1 MRRRGIVRCL
11 LCLAVVLTMGV
22 AVFSTLAGICCHCL
36 DEYRQR
42 DDNRLIALKYY
53 ADTQAEKVMRIYLAQ
68 GMEQVQAYAD
78 RENINYVIQKTSGR
92 RLGGNYRSE
101 DTQQIQ
107 MIDGQ
112 ILQYS
117 YWFSGEMQGG
127 PQRVPKDEAEYL
139 VRIAYLDVQQMMAPP
154 MYLEGLPLN
163 LEDWERGYFFAAR
176 IAFVLMLAGLWQ
188 LLKGRGQS
196 SKKREAY
203 AGRLFKMPLEKLLL
217 WWIAAVSVWLWGCGQ
232 PFVWNI
238 PITWDN
244 GPEPMLS
251 VLRQSVWR
259 MTLWWMLLGILLL
272 GFVLH
277 LSVYV
282 SWEQKKHRGLLG
294 RALKAPQE
302 TWKQVSWFNKVLTTL
317 VLFCVLEAV
326 GIGLACRGVMHVKSL
341 ESLQSWLSG
350 HGGWIVWLLW
360 GAEKVLLVILAL
372 RIADSIMRLKTSGRE
387 LAGGNLGYQIPLEG
401 MTGDMLRFAQ
411 DLNAISHVV
420 ADAVADQ
427 IKSEHLKTELIT
439 NVSHDIKTPLTSI
452 INYADLIGRD
462 PLDSDKTMEYA
473 QVLYRQSTRLK
484 KLIEDLMEVS
494 KAATGNL
501 EVYLERCQAGV
512 LLSQAMGEFEQRL
525 QERGIDLIVKQCQ
538 EPVWIMADTRM
549 LWRILDNLMTNIC
562 KYAQSETRVYLLL
575 ETTSLKTQEEQ
586 AVLTFKNISSQP
598 LDMDASEL
606 MERFVRGDKS
616 RHTEGSGLGLAIA
629 KNLTELQGGSMQLVT
644 DGDLFKVILTFP
656 IAPQPEPEPELLP
669 LHQEKENRQLPADL
683 QG

>member
-22 AVFSTLAGICCHCL
+22 AAFSTLAGICCRCL

-42 DDNRLIALKYY
+42 DDNRLIALEYY
-53 ADTQAEKVMRIYLAQ
+53 ADIQAEEIMRIYLAQ
-68 GMEQVQAYAD
+68 GMEQVQIYAD
-78 RENINYVIQKTSGR
+78 RENISYVILKTSGR

-107 MIDGQ
+107 MIDGH

-117 YWFSGEMQGG
+117 YWFSGEMQEK
-127 PQRVPKDEAEYL
+127 PQRVPKDAAEYL
-139 VRIAYLDVQQMMAPP
+139 VKIAYLEVQQMMAPP

-163 LEDWERGYFFAAR
+163 LEDWTRGYFFAAR

-188 LLKGRGQS
+188 LLKGSGQS
-196 SKKREAY
+196 SKKQEAY
-203 AGRLFKMPLEKLLL
+203 AGRMFKMPVEKLLL
-217 WWIAAVSVWLWGCGQ
+217 WWIAAVAVWLWGCGQ
-232 PFVWNI
+232 PFVWDI

-251 VLRQSVWR
+251 VLGQSVWR

-282 SWEQKKHRGLLG
+282 RWGQKKYRGLLG
-294 RALKAPQE
+294 RVLKAPRE
-302 TWKQVSWFNKVLTTL
+302 TWKQVPWFNKVLIAL

-341 ESLQSWLSG
+341 ESLQGWLSG

-360 GAEKVLLVILAL
+360 GAEKMLMVILTL

-401 MTGDMLRFAQ
+401 MTGDMLCFAQ

-616 RHTEGSGLGLAIA
+616 RHTEGNGLGLAIA

-656 IAPQPEPEPELLP
+656 IAPQPEPEPELLA